1 VSIPHASQDS
11 LIPTQEWERNH
22 ALWTQLSLVL
32 AFVPGVGTLL
42 AIGATLLLWL
52 MKRDT
57 SRFVDDHGR
66 EVMNFQISFL
76 IYSIVCIPLY
86 FILIGIPIILAVY
99 IAAVVGM
106 IRGAVAA
113 HRGDVF
119 RYPICLRFI
128 R

>member
-1 VSIPHASQDS
+1 MSIPHASQDS

>member
-1 VSIPHASQDS
+1 
-11 LIPTQEWERNH
+11 
-22 ALWTQLSLVL
+22 VL

>member
-1 VSIPHASQDS
+1 MSIPHASQDS

-32 AFVPGVGTLL
+32 AFVPGVGTVL

-66 EVMNFQISFL
+66 EVMNFQISLL
-76 IYSIVCIPLY
+76 IYSIVCLPLY

-99 IAAVVGM
+99 IAAVVGL

>member
-1 VSIPHASQDS
+1 VSIPHASHDS

-32 AFVPGVGTLL
+32 AFVPGVGTVL

-76 IYSIVCIPLY
+76 IYSIVCFPLY

-99 IAAVVGM
+99 IAAVVGL

>member
-1 VSIPHASQDS
+1 MSIPHASQDS

-32 AFVPGVGTLL
+32 AFVPGVGTVL

-76 IYSIVCIPLY
+76 IYSIVCFPLY

-99 IAAVVGM
+99 IAAVVGL